1 MLLLTVIIMC
11 MWPVSTNF
19 RSSIQMVTSSGV
31 WVSTEVRMRSS
42 GNPEVLDSIM
52 VMYVNVCD
60 CVNNRLQVFDTDLN
74 FIRTIGSLGSG
85 RGQFKWPY
93 DLYFDIEGRAYI
105 SDKNNHQI
113 QVLIPVASL
122 YNSLAKKRERGN
134 WKVQL
139 LFMSWDSLCTCHIR
153 VNIVLLCIR
162 PQVICHLIWKP

>member
-1 MLLLTVIIMC
+1 MYVASEHKLQKF
-11 MWPVSTNF
+11 STGGHLIRCVGQYGSKDEEF
-19 RSSIQMVTSSGV
+19 RKP
-31 WVSTEVRMRSS
+31 RSV
-42 GNPEVLDSIM
+42 GLHHGH
-52 VMYVNVCD
+52 VNVCD
-60 CVNNRLQVFDTDLN
+60 CVNNHLQVFDTDLN
-74 FIRTIGSLGSG
+74 FIRTIGSPGSG

-93 DLYFDIEGRAYI
+93 DLDFDIEGKAYI
-105 SDKNNHQI
+105 SDKNNHQS

-122 YNSLAKKRERGN
+122 YDSLAKKRERRN